1 MIVNKENEN
10 ISSLILAGQ
19 WKIDRSAVWQIKILK
34 VQFQS
39 PQMPVFKG
47 FQAFKGS

>member
-1 MIVNKENEN
+1 MIVNKENKN
-10 ISSLILAGQ
+10 IRSLILAGQ
-19 WKIDRSAVWQIKILK
+19 REIDRSAVWQIKILK